1 MDEKHVAAP
10 PLARA
15 TARLDLV
22 ASRLALAKNVAEP
35 MPIEPA
41 DAEALYDLVW
51 RAQEDLMTLSTAPS
65 SPGEPSS

>member
-1 MDEKHVAAP
+1 MKTKATPAP

-41 DAEALYDLVW
+41 DAEALYELVW
-51 RAQEDLMTLSTAPS
+51 RAQEDLMTLSTAPAG
-65 SPGEPSS
+65 PGEPSS